1 MKSRIH
7 IGHVPFDPLTRAEAL
22 SAIDQLA
29 AAGHGGYIVT
39 PNIDHI
45 VMAQHDH
52 DVRAVYADAA
62 VSLADGQPV
71 VWLSRLFGMPVPER
85 VSGSDLIEPLMAMAA
100 ARRYPVYLFGARPA
114 VSAEAS
120 RRLRA
125 RYPQLSIAGRNTSEW
140 SVDDTTA
147 PEDSPVVRAVHASG
161 ARIVVL
167 ALGCPKQELW
177 MARHAAAL
185 APAVAIGLGASLDF
199 VAGTVTRAPWWVSAA
214 GLEWLFRLVQEPRR
228 LAHRYLVRDLQ
239 IVPIV
244 ARQFHQLAFRKD

>member
-1 MKSRIH
+1 MKTRTH
-7 IGHVPFDPLTRAEAL
+7 IGHVPFDRLTRAEAL
-22 SAIDQLA
+22 SAIDHLA

-52 DVRAVYADAA
+52 NVRAVYGTAA
-62 VSLADGQPV
+62 LSLADGQPI
-71 VWLSRLFGMPVPER
+71 VWLSRLFGTPVPER

-100 ARRYPVYLFGARPA
+100 AQRYPVYLFGARPS

-125 RYPQLSIAGRNTSEW
+125 RYADLSIVGRNTGMW
-140 SVDDTTA
+140 SIDDTTA

-161 ARIVVL
+161 ARVVVL

-185 APAVAIGLGASLDF
+185 APAIAIGLGASLDF
-199 VAGTVTRAPWWVSAA
+199 VAGAVTRAPGWVSAA

-239 IVPIV
+239 ILPIV